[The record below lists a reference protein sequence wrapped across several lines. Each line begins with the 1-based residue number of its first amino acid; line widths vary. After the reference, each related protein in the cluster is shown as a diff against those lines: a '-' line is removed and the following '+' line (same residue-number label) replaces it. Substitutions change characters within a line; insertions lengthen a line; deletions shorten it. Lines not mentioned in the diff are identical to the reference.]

1 MLSWAHLSSVSSRAP
16 RGPCGP
22 CSPRWASSVLYS
34 DSASG
39 PGTGEAG
46 ASVGPEP
53 GRDGH
58 TVSYRPQSS
67 RQWHGQQVNT
77 MADEDTDWSY
87 SETIPKPQI
96 STLSKTILLLNW
108 RILCHPCTALDWLQI
123 ALLRAFKSQHK
134 WLLYKVLCT
143 RICCTIDLK
152 SNLSKR
158 QKC

>member
-1 MLSWAHLSSVSSRAP
+1 MSVLCPLSGARLSLRARDRRGRGQCWSWAGPGWSHSESS
-16 RGPCGP
+16 
-22 CSPRWASSVLYS
+22 ASSECQTWEQQTVTS
-34 DSASG
+34 DI
-39 PGTGEAG
+39 
-46 ASVGPEP
+46 
-53 GRDGH
+53 
-58 TVSYRPQSS
+58 
-67 RQWHGQQVNT
+67 WHGQQVNT

-96 STLSKTILLLNW
+96 STLSKTILLYIS

-143 RICCTIDLK
+143 RICCTIDLR

-158 QKC
+158 QKW